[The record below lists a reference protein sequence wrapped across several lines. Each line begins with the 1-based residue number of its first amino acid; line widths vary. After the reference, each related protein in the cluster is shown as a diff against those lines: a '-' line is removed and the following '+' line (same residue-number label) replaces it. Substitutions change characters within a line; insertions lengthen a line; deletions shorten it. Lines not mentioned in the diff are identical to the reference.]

1 MTDEVRT
8 HYGDDTPYDAR
19 WYVVHTYSGYEN
31 KVKEDLEKTIE
42 NRGLQDLILE
52 VKYPTEQ
59 VTEFKEG
66 SKEPKTVLRKVYPG
80 YVMVK
85 MIMTDKTWY
94 VVRNTSGVTG
104 FVGPGSKPIPLTDE
118 EVTAMGI
125 ERIRLKL
132 DIEIGESVRVISGP
146 FNNFIG
152 TVQSIDTE
160 KQRVKLLISLFGKD
174 TPIELDFVEVQK
186 L

>member
-1 MTDEVRT
+1 MDDEVRT
-8 HYGDDTPYDAR
+8 HYGDDTPTEPR

-31 KVKEDLEKTIE
+31 KVKEDLEKTVKHR
-42 NRGLQDLILE
+42 NLQDLILE
-52 VKYPTEQ
+52 VKYPTEE
-59 VTEFKEG
+59 VTELREG
-66 SKEPKTVLRKVYPG
+66 SKKPKTVLRKVYPG

-85 MIMTDKTWY
+85 MVMTDKTWY

-125 ERIRLKL
+125 ERMHIEL
-132 DIEIGESVRVISGP
+132 DIEPGESVRVISGP

-152 TVQSIDTE
+152 KVQSVDVDA
-160 KQRVKLLISLFGKD
+160 QRVKLLISLFGKD
-174 TPIELDFVEVQK
+174 TPIELDFVEIQK

>member
-1 MTDEVRT
+1 MSDEVRT
-8 HYGDDTPYDAR
+8 HYGDDTPFDAR

-42 NRGLQDLILE
+42 NRHLQDVILE

-59 VTEFKEG
+59 VTEMKEG
-66 SKEPKTVLRKVYPG
+66 SKKPKTVLRKVYPG

-85 MIMTDKTWY
+85 MIMNDNTWY
-94 VVRNTSGVTG
+94 VVRNTRGVTG

-118 EVTAMGI
+118 EVVAMGV
-125 ERIRLKL
+125 ERVQLKI
-132 DIEIGESVRVISGP
+132 DIEIGENVRVITGP
-146 FNNFIG
+146 FANFIG
-152 TVQSIDTE
+152 TVKEINSET
-160 KQRVKLLISLFGKD
+160 QRVKLNISLMGKV
-174 TPIELDFVEVQK
+174 TPIELDYVDVQK

>member
-1 MTDEVRT
+1 MNRQF
-8 HYGDDTPYDAR
+8 
-19 WYVVHTYSGYEN
+19 
-31 KVKEDLEKTIE
+31 EKTNQTTIYI
-42 NRGLQDLILE
+42 GLNDSETGVQKFDTE
-52 VKYPTEQ
+52 KYL
-59 VTEFKEG
+59 
-66 SKEPKTVLRKVYPG
+66 SVLRKVCPG

-85 MIMTDKTWY
+85 MTMTDKTWY

>member
-8 HYGDDTPYDAR
+8 HYGDDTPLDAR

-31 KVKEDLEKTIE
+31 KVKEDLEKTVA
-42 NRGLQDLILE
+42 NRNLQDLILE

-66 SKEPKTVLRKVYPG
+66 SKKPRTVERKVYPG

-85 MIMTDKTWY
+85 MIMTDRTWY
-94 VVRNTSGVTG
+94 VVRNTTGVTG

-118 EVTAMGI
+118 EVTAMGV
-125 ERIRLKL
+125 ERIQLEM
-132 DIEIGESVRVISGP
+132 DVEIGETVRIISGA
-146 FNNFIG
+146 FANFTG
-152 TVQSIDTE
+152 EVQAMDPE
-160 KQRVKLLISLFGKD
+160 KQTVTVLISLFGKE
-174 TPIELDFVEVQK
+174 TPCELDFVEIQK

>member
-8 HYGDDTPYDAR
+8 HYGDDTPTDAR

-31 KVKEDLEKTIE
+31 KVKEDLEKTVA
-42 NRGLQDLILE
+42 NRNLQDLILE

-66 SKEPKTVLRKVYPG
+66 SKKSRTVERKVYPG

-85 MIMTDKTWY
+85 MVMTDRTWY
-94 VVRNTSGVTG
+94 VVRNTTGVTG

-125 ERIRLKL
+125 ERIQLEMNV
-132 DIEIGESVRVISGP
+132 EIGETVRIISGA
-146 FNNFIG
+146 FANFMGEI
-152 TVQSIDTE
+152 QAIDPE
-160 KQRVKLLISLFGKD
+160 KQTVTVLITLFGKE
-174 TPIELDFVEVQK
+174 TPCELDFVDIQK

>member
-8 HYGDDTPYDAR
+8 HYGDDTPLDAR

-59 VTEFKEG
+59 VTELKEG
-66 SKEPKTVLRKVYPG
+66 SKKPKTVLRKVYPG

-104 FVGPGSKPIPLTDE
+104 FVGPGSKPISLTDE
-118 EVTAMGI
+118 EVTAMGV
-125 ERIRLKL
+125 ERMQLTL
-132 DIEIGESVRVISGP
+132 DIEPGESVRVISGP

-152 TVQSIDTE
+152 TVQNVDVE

>member
-8 HYGDDTPYDAR
+8 HYGDDTPLDAR

-42 NRGLQDLILE
+42 NRNLQDLILE

-59 VTEFKEG
+59 VTELKEG
-66 SKEPKTVLRKVYPG
+66 SKKPKTVLRKVYPG

-85 MIMTDKTWY
+85 MVMNDNTWY
-94 VVRNTSGVTG
+94 IVRNTRGVTG

-118 EVTAMGI
+118 EVTAMGV
-125 ERIRLKL
+125 ERMQLEL
-132 DIEIGESVRVISGP
+132 DIKVGEHVRVVSDP
-146 FNNFIG
+146 FANFIG
-152 TVQSIDTE
+152 TVQAIDPET
-160 KQRVKLLISLFGKD
+160 SAD
-174 TPIELDFVEVQK
+174 ND
-186 L
+186 

>member
-8 HYGDDTPYDAR
+8 HYGDDTPLEPR

-52 VKYPTEQ
+52 VKFPTEQ
-59 VTEFKEG
+59 VTELREG
-66 SKEPKTVLRKVYPG
+66 SKKPKTVLRKVYPG

-125 ERIRLKL
+125 ERIQLKL

-152 TVQSIDTE
+152 TVQSIDVET
-160 KQRVKLLISLFGKD
+160 QRVKLLISLFGKD